1 MIDKILMKKILIVLG
16 SSRSHGDTRQ
26 LVDYIIQK
34 TNWDFLD
41 LRPLDLAPYDYE
53 YNNQDDDFQRVIV
66 PKLLAADLIIYA
78 SPVYWYTMSATMKT
92 LFDRFSDLVRIHKPQ
107 GRQLRGKSTA
117 TLSCST
123 DAALV
128 NGFYMPYQESAN
140 YLGMNYVGEVHG
152 WLEDG
157 KITPEVQK
165 RLDDF
170 ITLCSK

>member
-1 MIDKILMKKILIVLG
+1 MKNVLIILG

-26 LVDYIIQK
+26 LVDYILEK
-34 TNWDFLD
+34 TNWEFID
-41 LRPLDLAPYDYE
+41 LRVLDVATYDYE
-53 YNNQDDDFQRVIV
+53 YKSEADDFQKVVV

-78 SPVYWYTMSATMKT
+78 SPVYWYTMSAVMKK

-117 TLSCST
+117 TISCSS
-123 DAALV
+123 DDELV
-128 NGFYMPYQESAN
+128 KGFYMPYRESAN
-140 YLGMNYVGEVHG
+140 YLGMNYIGELHG

-157 KITPEVQK
+157 KIPIAVQQ

-170 ITLCSK
+170 IALCTKTSDGK